1 MRRLRTI
8 STRRLYGI
16 AAAVVLVAGM
26 AVTAQAALRNSASPP
41 PRKALDRAVLGALR
55 APQVAGVS
63 ARVKFT
69 NGLLPA
75 GSLPNSSGASPL
87 AAGGDGRVWVASD
100 GRFRVELQADRGDA
114 QIVDDGHRVTIYDPA
129 SKTAYTLPSQTKQKP
144 ERSHEGAKP
153 TLRDVDRALAR
164 LARTWNVSGARPTT
178 TGNRPTYTVR
188 IAPKDDGGLLGAA
201 ELAWD
206 AAKGVP
212 LRAAVYAQGNDK
224 PVLELAAREVSFGPI
239 ASSTLKASLPK
250 GTDVVE
256 INPPSPA
263 GARGQGKASHV
274 HGAAAVGKQLG
285 FALSAPKT
293 LAGLPRTDVTLVR
306 MRDGAGALS
315 TYGSGM
321 GAIAVFQHKAS
332 SSSSSSPGGA
342 SRDALKLPQINIDGA
357 TGTELATPLGTV
369 LSFTRGGVD
378 YVVVGSVPPVAA
390 ENAARGLR

>member
-8 STRRLYGI
+8 SNRRLYGLV
-16 AAAVVLVAGM
+16 AAVVLVAAM
-26 AVTAQAALRNSASPP
+26 AGIAQAALRGASPP
-41 PRKALDRAVLGALR
+41 PAKALDHAVLDAVR
-55 APQVAGVS
+55 APDIAGVS
-63 ARVKFT
+63 ARVTFT

-75 GSLPNSSGASPL
+75 GSLPGDSGASPL
-87 AAGGDGRVWVASD
+87 AAGGDGRVWVAAD
-100 GRFRVELQADRGDA
+100 GRFRIELQADRGDA

-129 SKTAYTLPSQTKQKP
+129 SKTAYTLPSQATQKP
-144 ERSHEGAKP
+144 ERSHEGSRP
-153 TLRDVDRALAR
+153 TLADIDRALAR
-164 LARTWNVSGARPTT
+164 LAHTWTVSGARPTT
-178 TGNRPTYTVR
+178 TGGRPTYTVR

-224 PVLELAAREVSFGPI
+224 PVLELAARDVSYGPI
-239 ASSTLKASLPK
+239 ARSTLSAGLPK

-256 INPPSPA
+256 IDPGSRPGAPA
-263 GARGQGKASHV
+263 RASHV
-274 HGAAAVGKQLG
+274 RGAAAVAKQLD
-285 FALSAPKT
+285 FPLAAPKS
-293 LAGLPRTDVTLVR
+293 LARLPRTDVRLVR
-306 MRDGAGALS
+306 MREGAGALS

-332 SSSSSSPGGA
+332 PDSSARGGGK
-342 SRDALKLPQINIDGA
+342 DALKLPQINIDGA

-369 LSFTRGGVD
+369 LSFTRGGVA
-378 YVVVGSVPPVAA
+378 YVVAGSVPPVAA